1 MSNSAGI
8 KGYNY
13 FVDEVEPKSTSSP
26 IFMLL
31 TITYKEYE
39 ARVIMLMAVAGLTFF
54 TNLAALSLLFA
65 PNRVKMLQHLNVF
78 NLTIE
83 VGIGLLLAVSVYEM
97 SITRDFYIDK
107 IYKTSEVANAAWDA
121 DGFNTFWRIL
131 IADTVITFVPQVLFL
146 TIFYVAISNQ
156 SRS

>member
-1 MSNSAGI
+1 
-8 KGYNY
+8 
-13 FVDEVEPKSTSSP
+13 
-26 IFMLL
+26 MLL

-131 IADTVITFVPQVLFL
+131 TQK
-146 TIFYVAISNQ
+146 
-156 SRS
+156 